1 MLQPRLA
8 ALTREEKTSEDE
20 RRKNVKVV
28 EKSTV
33 MVKNV
38 LVSKKGEK
46 LVRKVRKNVN
56 TDAEEK
62 KYLANCLSVGKS
74 RNLEHGSSGKSWGR
88 IQIQTL
94 DLKSG
99 GNE

>member
-1 MLQPRLA
+1 MA
-8 ALTREEKTSEDE
+8 ALTREAKTSEDE

-28 EKSTV
+28 ESSIV
-33 MVKNV
+33 MVKMYLYV
-38 LVSKKGEK
+38 KKR
-46 LVRKVRKNVN
+46 LKVGAKGKKNAN
-56 TDAEEK
+56 TDAEKK
-62 KYLANCLSVGKS
+62 KYLASWLLVGKS

-88 IQIQTL
+88 IQIQNL